1 MREQVKSNLVL
12 RRVAVNIGMKGEE
25 LLYIEYV
32 SKGFFTLHDMPASE
46 RPRERLVALGAD
58 KLSAAELLALVLGRG
73 TRGEPVMNLAQSL
86 LARFGSLK
94 GVVGASLEELQ
105 SVRGLGLAKAAQLK
119 ACLDIARRV
128 SREQTQEREAEKQP
142 PIASAKDLAERLRG
156 ELLDKKQE
164 HFIVVSVNNRNRVIG
179 KDTVAIGTLNSS
191 LIHPR
196 ETFNAAIRR
205 QAAAVIVA
213 HNHPSG
219 DPTPSEAD
227 IVVTRRLKEAGALLG
242 IELLDH
248 VVIGSEEFFSFR
260 QQGMI

>member
-1 MREQVKSNLVL
+1 
-12 RRVAVNIGMKGEE
+12 
-25 LLYIEYV
+25 
-32 SKGFFTLHDMPASE
+32 MPASE

-58 KLSAAELLALVLGRG
+58 KLSASELLALVLGRG
-73 TRGEPVMNLAQSL
+73 TRGEPVMNLAQAL

-94 GVVGASLEELQ
+94 GVVCASLEELQ

-128 SREQTQEREAEKQP
+128 GNESAQEIEIEKLP
-142 PIASAKDLAERLRG
+142 PIARPEDLAVRLRS
-156 ELLDKKQE
+156 ELSGKKQE
-164 HFIVVSVNNRNRVIG
+164 HFVVVSVNNRNRVIG
-179 KDTVAIGTLNSS
+179 WDTVAIGTLNSS

-227 IVVTRRLKEAGALLG
+227 IVVTRRLKEAGSLLG

-248 VVIGSEEFFSFR
+248 VVIGSEEHFSFR
-260 QQGMI
+260 ERGMV